1 MINLKNMG
9 RNKKFFNYASFI
21 ATVFSLPHL
30 FLSLPSKMPLV
41 GDDYLFFRD
50 VGAPNDFSHT
60 FWGAFWQTGQGKWR
74 PGFVPLGV
82 FLVHRFGSTYD
93 SYQLLNK
100 FLLVILGLIFGWIL
114 FQVTKI
120 VAAIPIGVV
129 LVVGSRMTV
138 LDQVSIYGVMELLAA
153 IWAML
158 AVAVL
163 IEEIINERSFL
174 LSRISL
180 FFFLFMASITHERYV
195 FLALGVAAGV
205 FLLDKTRGV
214 ISTAYIFVLIPVLI
228 VFIRSLILGTEVV
241 VGGGESKLSGFSFW
255 MFERLGKSILAVSGM
270 HSGIGVY
277 FDKWP
282 LSDVDNSFSLG
293 WIAPLLLFSFIASLL
308 LVILKKMK
316 NSSELKSSERAKLF
330 TVLTLFVFLLLS
342 LLLPIATVKERIE
355 GRWLLLPQLVLII
368 FVAYLVMKIVS
379 TKIKC
384 CLLILS
390 FLTFFG
396 TDFYYRNSSESLIQ
410 LWRQPQV
417 IITESS
423 RIASSQDGPW
433 VLIVNQ
439 DDPTMP
445 IWWQLGL
452 GGAASSLT
460 NAPVRT
466 VLGNRNDCKNLKAF
480 CVVATVRGLSAP
492 TFEYFP
498 PAVPRK

>member
-1 MINLKNMG
+1 
-9 RNKKFFNYASFI
+9 
-21 ATVFSLPHL
+21 
-30 FLSLPSKMPLV
+30 MPLV

-114 FQVTKI
+114 FRVTKI
-120 VAAIPIGVV
+120 AVAIPIGVV

-138 LDQVSIYGVMELLAA
+138 LVQVSIYGVMELLAA

-158 AVAVL
+158 AVAVI
-163 IEEIINERSFL
+163 IEELIRRRSFL
-174 LSRISL
+174 LSRPLL
-180 FFFLFMASITHERYV
+180 FFFLLMASITHERYL
-195 FLALGVAAGV
+195 FLALGVSAGV
-205 FLLDKTRGV
+205 FLLDKTRGAT
-214 ISTAYIFVLIPVLI
+214 STAYVFVLIPVLI
-228 VFIRSLILGTEVV
+228 VFIRFQILGTEVV

-255 MFERLGKSILAVSGM
+255 MFERLGQSILALSGM

-282 LSDVDNSFSLG
+282 LSDVDASFSLG
-293 WIAPLLLFSFIASLL
+293 WFAPLLLFSFIASLL
-308 LVILKKMK
+308 LANLKKAK
-316 NSSELKSSERAKLF
+316 NGPELNNSERAKLV

-355 GRWLLLPQLVLII
+355 GRWLLLPQLVVIV

-379 TKIKC
+379 TKIRY
-384 CLLILS
+384 CLLVLS
-390 FLTFFG
+390 FLAFFG
-396 TDFYYRNSSESLIQ
+396 TDLYYRNASESLVQ
-410 LWRQPQV
+410 LWRQPQE
-417 IITESS
+417 IITQSS

-433 VLIVNQ
+433 ILIVNQ

-466 VLGNRNDCKNLKAF
+466 VLGNRNDCKNIKAF
-480 CVVATVRGLSAP
+480 CVVATVRGLSTP

-498 PAVPRK
+498 LASPRE